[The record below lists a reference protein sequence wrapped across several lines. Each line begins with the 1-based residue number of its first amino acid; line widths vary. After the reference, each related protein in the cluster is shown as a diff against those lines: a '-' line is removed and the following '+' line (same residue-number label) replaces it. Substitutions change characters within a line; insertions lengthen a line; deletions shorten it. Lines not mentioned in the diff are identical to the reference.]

1 MTPAAI
7 PLDPKNLSLLWA
19 SPERADE
26 IAALHARL
34 FDLPWDAESI
44 TRSIEHPASASFIAL
59 IREPR
64 ALAGFV
70 IGRIAADEAEI
81 LSIGVS
87 TDRQR
92 HGIAVRLVEALVRAA
107 RKAEV
112 RKLHLE
118 VAQGNAPALA
128 LYAKLG
134 FKESGRRKGYYE
146 QPGSPAEDAVAL
158 TLVLS

>member
-1 MTPAAI
+1 MPSAAI

-34 FDLPWDAESI
+34 FEQAWDAESI
-44 TRSIEHPASASFIAL
+44 VRLIEHPASSSFIAQ

-81 LSIGVS
+81 LSIGVAPEW
-87 TDRQR
+87 QR
-92 HGIAVRLVEALVRAA
+92 RGIGRHMAEGLVRAA
-107 RKAEV
+107 RRAEV
-112 RKLHLE
+112 KRLFLE
-118 VAQGNAPALA
+118 VAADNDAAIT
-128 LYAKLG
+128 LYEGLG
-134 FKESGRRKGYYE
+134 FKIVGARKAYY
-146 QPGSPAEDAVAL
+146 QRKRFAPTSTP
-158 TLVLS
+158 

>member
-1 MTPAAI
+1 MTRAAI

-34 FDLPWDAESI
+34 FDPPWDAESI
-44 TRSIEHPASASFIAL
+44 TQSIEHPASASFIAL

-81 LSIGVS
+81 LSIGVAPEW
-87 TDRQR
+87 QR
-92 HGIAVRLVEALVRAA
+92 RGIGAQVAAGLVRRA
-107 RKAEV
+107 R
-112 RKLHLE
+112 
-118 VAQGNAPALA
+118 
-128 LYAKLG
+128 
-134 FKESGRRKGYYE
+134 
-146 QPGSPAEDAVAL
+146 PGGGKRAIPQ
-158 TLVLS
+158 